1 MAFEGCEHGVYPA
14 AIRVKAVTIEST
26 RGRGEVEVARGRVKK
41 GGTDR
46 G

>member
-1 MAFEGCEHGVYPA
+1 MG
-14 AIRVKAVTIEST
+14 VKAVTIESI

-46 G
+46 GWVRLSGKGK